1 MDEIETLIRIKKND
15 KKVFE
20 EIFHEYYTGLHEYA
34 LFYVGNTQLAED
46 IVQDVFLKIWNTRN
60 RLTIQSSLKGYLYRT
75 IHNHCIQYL
84 RHQVVKQKYQIM
96 HQAKIEEALLMNR
109 LYFECGLSKLF
120 KDDIESLVDEA
131 INTLPEKTHE
141 IFVLSRHNF
150 QKNSEIAKK
159 FKISEKSVEYHI
171 SRALDLLRKQL
182 KDYLPVAPVILMMVL
197 L

>member
-1 MDEIETLIRIKKND
+1 
-15 KKVFE
+15 
-20 EIFHEYYTGLHEYA
+20 
-34 LFYVGNTQLAED
+34 
-46 IVQDVFLKIWNTRN
+46 
-60 RLTIQSSLKGYLYRT
+60 
-75 IHNHCIQYL
+75 
-84 RHQVVKQKYQIM
+84 M

-150 QKNSEIAKK
+150 QKHSEIAKK

-171 SRALDLLRKQL
+171 SRALVLLRKQL
-182 KDYLPVAPVILMMVL
+182 KDYLPLAPVILMMVL